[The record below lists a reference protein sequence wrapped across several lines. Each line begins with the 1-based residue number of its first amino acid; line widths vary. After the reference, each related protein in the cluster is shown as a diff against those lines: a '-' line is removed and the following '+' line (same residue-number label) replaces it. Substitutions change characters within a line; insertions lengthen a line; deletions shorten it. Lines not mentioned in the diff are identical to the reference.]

1 MYFDL
6 IYPWLQV
13 NIAPDA
19 ASKLANDFSPA
30 ELEYFRKVVSCI
42 SYFVM
47 LIISASYL
55 LTCIVHMVSSLALYN
70 ESLSFCYQLN
80 TNIIM

>member
-47 LIISASYL
+47 LIIL
-55 LTCIVHMVSSLALYN
+55 HCTCSLALYTWLALLHCTMKA
-70 ESLSFCYQLN
+70 SAFA
-80 TNIIM
+80 ID

>member
-6 IYPWLQV
+6 IYPLVQV

-42 SYFVM
+42 LYFVM
-47 LIISASYL
+47 LHC
-55 LTCIVHMVSSLALYN
+55 TCSLALYTWLALLHYTMKA
-70 ESLSFCYQLN
+70 SASA
-80 TNIIM
+80 ID